1 MTTFSFA
8 GKTVDLP
15 AVPVSPKSA
24 TRDPTAWQFG
34 RYVTVRLVS
43 PMSALRVHTN
53 GRSFPGRQGSA
64 ATGAWLLVGDI
75 VQTASELAD
84 SRSLPIEN
92 PKSMVAFTGTSEANI
107 SALSVLNIG
116 LASAKFGGSGG
127 EFQAE
132 FVSGPLIQFS
142 PLKGKHWHGRA
153 GNA

>member
-8 GKTVDLP
+8 GKSVDLP

-43 PMSALRVHTN
+43 PVSALRVHTN
-53 GRSFPGRQGSA
+53 SRSFPGRQASA
-64 ATGAWLLVGDI
+64 ATGAWLLIGDI
-75 VQTASELAD
+75 IQTSSALAD
-84 SRSLPIEN
+84 SRSLPTEN
-92 PKSMVAFTGTSEANI
+92 PKSMVAFTGASEANI
-107 SALSVLNIG
+107 SALAVLNIG
-116 LASAKFGGSGG
+116 LASAKFGGRGG

-132 FVSGPLIQFS
+132 FVSGPAIQFT
-142 PLKGKHWHGRA
+142 PLIGKHWHGGA